1 MKNRRE
7 VLLAL
12 AALPLVGSVAIAQR
26 NGDDLLRD
34 WYRSKEQQAARYL
47 FVGGPAYLKRNPWMN
62 KYPSMF
68 TTPCGA
74 LTGNRFHQIHLLDGW
89 DARLPTG
96 LAEDWY
102 NSVLRTALT
111 PGGEIL
117 RTSI

>member
-1 MKNRRE
+1 MKKNRRE

-12 AALPLVGSVAIAQR
+12 TALPLISSVVLSGR
-26 NGDDLLRD
+26 R
-34 WYRSKEQQAARYL
+34 EPRYL
-47 FVGGPAYLKRNPWMN
+47 FVGSPAYLKRNPWMN
-62 KYPSMF
+62 EYPSMF

-89 DARLPTG
+89 DAKLPSG
-96 LAEDWY
+96 LAGDWY